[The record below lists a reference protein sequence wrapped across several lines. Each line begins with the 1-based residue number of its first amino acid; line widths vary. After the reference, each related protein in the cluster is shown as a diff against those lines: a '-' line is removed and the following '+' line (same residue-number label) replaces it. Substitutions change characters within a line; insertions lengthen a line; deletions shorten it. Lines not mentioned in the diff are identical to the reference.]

1 MAAAVVVKEAA
12 LKAPARHD
20 PTAMWAATVWVTVL
34 HARANAHNLETVH
47 PATATANQARD
58 RANAHLVNSTTEAHA
73 TMHRVLPVT
82 LMHHAPH
89 VVTMTTSSHAPTPT
103 WAHKAA

>member
-12 LKAPARHD
+12 LKAAAHRD

-34 HARANAHNLETVH
+34 HARANEHSLETVH
-47 PATATANQARD
+47 HAMATANLVRD

-89 VVTMTTSSHAPTPT
+89 VVTMTISSHAPTPT
-103 WAHKAA
+103 WARKAA